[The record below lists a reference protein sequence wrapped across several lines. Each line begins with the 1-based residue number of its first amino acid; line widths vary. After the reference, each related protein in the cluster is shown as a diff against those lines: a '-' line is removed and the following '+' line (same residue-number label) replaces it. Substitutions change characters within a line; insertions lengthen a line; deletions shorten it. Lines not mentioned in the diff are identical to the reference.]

1 MHDLKAEN
9 DLIRED
15 DEPHLFTGIPTDLLI
30 GQPLQAVAQGQQ
42 ELCQT
47 YIHTI
52 EQLTLND
59 DSSTEDSSCN

>member
-1 MHDLKAEN
+1 MCDVKAEN
-9 DLIRED
+9 DDSLKD
-15 DEPHLFTGIPTDLLI
+15 DTPHLFTGIPVDLLI

-59 DSSTEDSSCN
+59 DSSTKDSSCN